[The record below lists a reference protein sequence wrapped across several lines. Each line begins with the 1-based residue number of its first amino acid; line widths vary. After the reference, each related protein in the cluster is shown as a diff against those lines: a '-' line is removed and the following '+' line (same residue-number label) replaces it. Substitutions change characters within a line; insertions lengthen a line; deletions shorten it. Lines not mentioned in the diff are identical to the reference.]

1 MGTVRALV
9 RLPAFQSIA
18 ARGRDRRRPLLALW
32 SLSVLAAATAA
43 RTSADEEAPSR
54 LDQLMAGYVLNFTK
68 FVEWPE
74 AARPQDLTICVAGN
88 EGLYE
93 ALLSGAT
100 SASVGSRH
108 VTVRKVDDAPS
119 TRGCHVLYIEP
130 ASALH
135 LAQLTVPAPMLT
147 VSDGSGFAHA
157 GGTIELFTQQ
167 NRLRFI
173 INLENAKRA
182 GLRISSNL
190 LQLAASVEG
199 EAR

>member
-9 RLPAFQSIA
+9 RLSAFQSSA
-18 ARGRDRRRPLLALW
+18 SRGRRRSHSLLALLGL
-32 SLSVLAAATAA
+32 LSAATAA
-43 RTSADEEAPSR
+43 RAIAEDSPSR
-54 LDQLMAGYVLNFTK
+54 LDQLIAGYVLNFTK

-74 AARPQDLTICVAGN
+74 SSRSEDLTICVAGN
-88 EGLYE
+88 PGLYD
-93 ALLSGAT
+93 ALLSGAANT
-100 SASVGSRH
+100 SVGSRH
-108 VTVRKVDDAPS
+108 VAVRRVEDVPS
-119 TRGCHVLYIEP
+119 ARGCHVLYLEP
-130 ASALH
+130 VSPVRV
-135 LAQLTVPAPMLT
+135 AQLTTSAPILT
-147 VSDGSGFAHA
+147 VSDGNGFAHA

-173 INLENAKRA
+173 INLENARRA

>member
-9 RLPAFQSIA
+9 RLSAFQSSA
-18 ARGRDRRRPLLALW
+18 SRGRRRSRSLLALLGL
-32 SLSVLAAATAA
+32 LSAATAA
-43 RTSADEEAPSR
+43 RAIAEDSPSR
-54 LDQLMAGYVLNFTK
+54 LDQLIAGYVLNFTK

-74 AARPQDLTICVAGN
+74 GSRSEDLTICVAGN
-88 EGLYE
+88 PGLYD
-93 ALLSGAT
+93 ALLSGA
-100 SASVGSRH
+100 ANPSVGSRH
-108 VTVRKVDDAPS
+108 VAVRRVEDVPS
-119 TRGCHVLYIEP
+119 ARGCHVLYLEP
-130 ASALH
+130 VSPVRV
-135 LAQLTVPAPMLT
+135 AQLTTSAPILT
-147 VSDGSGFAHA
+147 VSDGNGFAHA

-173 INLENAKRA
+173 INLENARRA

>member
-9 RLPAFQSIA
+9 RLSAFQSSA
-18 ARGRDRRRPLLALW
+18 ARGTRRSHSLLAL
-32 SLSVLAAATAA
+32 LAFLGATTAA
-43 RTSADEEAPSR
+43 QALAEEAPSR
-54 LDQLMAGYVLNFTK
+54 LDQLIAGYVLNFTK
-68 FVEWPE
+68 FVEWP
-74 AARPQDLTICVAGN
+74 AGSRSADLTICVTGN
-88 EGLYE
+88 HPGLYD
-93 ALLSGAT
+93 ALQSGAANT
-100 SASVGSRH
+100 SVGSRH
-108 VTVRKVDDAPS
+108 VAVRRIADVS
-119 TRGCHVLYIEP
+119 SVRGCHVLYLEP
-130 ASALH
+130 VSPVH
-135 LAQLTVPAPMLT
+135 VAQLTISAPVLT

-173 INLENAKRA
+173 INLENARRA

>member
-9 RLPAFQSIA
+9 RFPAFQSSA
-18 ARGRDRRRPLLALW
+18 ARGRSRSRGLLALW
-32 SLSVLAAATAA
+32 SLGVLTV
-43 RTSADEEAPSR
+43 TSAASAGPEEAPSR

-68 FVEWPE
+68 FVEWPPSSRAE
-74 AARPQDLTICVAGN
+74 DLTICVAGN

-93 ALLSGAT
+93 ALLPGAT
-100 SASVGSRH
+100 NASVGSRH
-108 VTVRKVDDAPS
+108 VTVRKVEDAPS
-119 TRGCHVLYIEP
+119 ARGCHVLYIEP
-130 ASALH
+130 VSPLRV
-135 LAQLTVPAPMLT
+135 AQLTTPAPILT

-173 INLENAKRA
+173 INLENARRA